1 MMSLVS
7 MKRKPEKKDDG
18 DKDGACCPST
28 SDYERPDYPWGTRLT
43 LEGEQLEALGLANA
57 MPALGTRMDM
67 IAVVEVVG
75 SHSESV
81 DGGNPQRRLELQI
94 TEMAVQPP
102 GPSLHERM
110 YGKPATAAT

>member
-18 DKDGACCPST
+18 EKDGACCPST

-43 LEGEQLEALGLANA
+43 LESEQLEALGLSTA
-57 MPALGTRMDM
+57 MPALGTKMD
-67 IAVVEVVG
+67 IAAIVEVVG
-75 SHSESV
+75 SHSEAV
-81 DGGNPQRRLELQI
+81 DGKQHRRLELQI

-110 YGKPATAAT
+110 YDKPAAA

>member
-7 MKRKPEKKDDG
+7 MKRKPEKKDD
-18 DKDGACCPST
+18 DKDGACCPSG
-28 SDYERPDYPWGTRLT
+28 DYERPDYPWGTRLT

-57 MPALGTRMDM
+57 MPAVGTRMDM
-67 IAVVEVVG
+67 VAIVEVIG

-94 TEMAVQPP
+94 TEMAVQLP
-102 GPSLHERM
+102 GPLLHERM
-110 YGKPATAAT
+110 YGTEKA

>member
-18 DKDGACCPST
+18 DKDGVCCPST

-57 MPALGTRMDM
+57 MPAVGTRMDM
-67 IAVVEVVG
+67 VAIVEVIG

-81 DGGNPQRRLELQI
+81 DGGKPQRRLELQI

-110 YGKPATAAT
+110 YGKPDPAAA